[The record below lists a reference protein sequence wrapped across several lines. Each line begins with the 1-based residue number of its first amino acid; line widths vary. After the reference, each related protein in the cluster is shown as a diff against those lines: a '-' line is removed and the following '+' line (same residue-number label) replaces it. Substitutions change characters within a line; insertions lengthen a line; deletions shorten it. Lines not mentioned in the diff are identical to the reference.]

1 MDPEIKTKLDNNHA
15 LAYHTSTAT
24 EVKQKIEKSIG
35 ISIVLNAL
43 IFIVELVGGILTNS
57 LALISDSLH
66 NLSDFFAL
74 ILSYIASRVVQ
85 WKSNSEKSYGYVRIE
100 IFVAFINSMAL
111 VLIGMYVIFEG
122 IQRFAH
128 PESVAGGWMLIIAIV
143 GFVVNTAATLLLKT
157 HAHHDL
163 NMKSA
168 YLHLFTDALES
179 LAVVVIAGLIAWK
192 DWRILD
198 PLTSIAIGLFIIKSA
213 WSIVAETVHILTEG
227 TPRGIDLQEVAAF
240 IHAFPG
246 VKNVH
251 HLHIW
256 GLSSRVRA
264 LSAHIVVQDQM
275 ISAGNKISSQ
285 LEQEL
290 EHRFGINHPTLQFE
304 SSVCEDQGVVVD
316 IHESRHKS

>member
-1 MDPEIKTKLDNNHA
+1 MPDDNHA
-15 LAYHTSTAT
+15 IEPHYSSTAD
-24 EVKQKIEKSIG
+24 EQHKIEKSLG
-35 ISIVLNAL
+35 ISIALNAI

-85 WKSNSEKSYGYVRIE
+85 WKSNSEKSYGYVRVE
-100 IFVAFINSMAL
+100 IFVAFINAMAL
-111 VLIGMYVIFEG
+111 VLIGIYVISEG

-128 PESVAGGWMLIIAIV
+128 PEPVAGGWMFIIAVI

-168 YLHLFTDALES
+168 YLHLLTDALES
-179 LAVVVIAGLIAWK
+179 LTVVVVAGFIAWK
-192 DWRILD
+192 DWRLLD
-198 PLTSIAIGLFIIKSA
+198 PLVSIAIGLFIIKSA

-227 TPRGIDLQEVAAF
+227 TPREIDLHEVAAY
-240 IHAFPG
+240 IQSFPG
-246 VKNVH
+246 VENVH

-256 GLSSRVRA
+256 GLSSRMRA
-264 LSAHIVVQDQM
+264 LSAHVVVQDQL
-275 ISAGNKISSQ
+275 ISVGNKISSQ
-285 LEQEL
+285 LELEL

-304 SSVCEDQGVVVD
+304 SSVCENQGVVVD
-316 IHESRHKS
+316 IHPLQHKQ

>member
-1 MDPEIKTKLDNNHA
+1 MTEEH
-15 LAYHTSTAT
+15 YHTPTTGKHLIIA
-24 EVKQKIEKSIG
+24 II
-35 ISIVLNAL
+35 LNAV

-74 ILSYIASRVVQ
+74 ILSYIALKVIQ
-85 WKSNSEKSYGYVRIE
+85 WKSNSEKSYGYVRVE
-100 IFVAFINSMAL
+100 IFVAFINALAL
-111 VLIGMYVIFEG
+111 VLIGLYVISEG
-122 IQRFAH
+122 IQRFAY
-128 PESVAGGWMLIIAIV
+128 PEPVAGGWMLVIAAV
-143 GFVVNTAATLLLKT
+143 GFVVNTAATLLLKS

-168 YLHLFTDALES
+168 YLHLLTDALES
-179 LAVVVIAGLIAWK
+179 LAVVVVAGIIVWK

-198 PLTSIAIGLFIIKSA
+198 PLISIAIGLFIIKSA

-227 TPRGIDLQEVAAF
+227 TPRGINLDEVATF
-240 IHAFPG
+240 IQSFPG

-264 LSAHIVVQDQM
+264 LSAHIVVQDQL
-275 ISAGNKISSQ
+275 ISAGNAISLQ
-285 LEQEL
+285 LEKEL
-290 EHRFGINHPTLQFE
+290 EHRFGINHPTLQLE

-316 IHESRHKS
+316 VHPSKHKP